1 MTNKE
6 QTIDDI
12 FAEMPSED
20 HNDTIT
26 VELPDGEKVKM
37 SKWKYDI
44 LKIQE
49 KDLKTN
55 IFY

>member
-1 MTNKE
+1 MNKE
-6 QTIDDI
+6 QTIDEI

-26 VELPDGEKVKM
+26 VELADGEKVKM